1 MSIRDR
7 KFVIHNA
14 SVRYSQRPIVE
25 HSDTFEQVVPA
36 HVLDA
41 QRRHSK
47 TRPGTL
53 ASAHY
58 SSRPTITAEFAQRPQ
73 DASSDF
79 LRVKKERA
87 KKRAITSKGNPS
99 GGRFANSASSLN

>member
-25 HSDTFEQVVPA
+25 RSDTFDQEVPA
-36 HVLDA
+36 HVLAA

-73 DASSDF
+73 DASSDW
-79 LRVKKERA
+79 LRVKQERA
-87 KKRAITSKGNPS
+87 RKRAITSKG